1 MRKFIVERP
10 LPNIGDATREE
21 QLSMAK
27 VSDEII
33 ERLGVANIRWVESI
47 FAADKAYCF
56 YYARDLETVRE
67 HSRIGG
73 FPYDSISRSASFWI
87 RAVRSRPMAADPPT
101 RSSYRQAAAGFSNPP
116 HSQRPPCSY
125 DGRAGKPARRRPKGP
140 SAPTR
145 RRVGN

>member
-47 FAADKAYCF
+47 CAADKAYCF

-73 FPYDSISRSASFWI
+73 FPYDKISEVRFVLDQSCMVKADGSGSAD
-87 RAVRSRPMAADPPT
+87 A
-101 RSSYRQAAAGFSNPP
+101 Q
-116 HSQRPPCSY
+116 
-125 DGRAGKPARRRPKGP
+125 
-140 SAPTR
+140 
-145 RRVGN
+145 

>member
-10 LPNIGDATREE
+10 LPNIGDATHEE

-33 ERLGVANIRWVESI
+33 EQLGTANIRWVESI

-67 HSRIGG
+67 HSRWC
-73 FPYDSISRSASFWI
+73 WI
-87 RAVRSRPMAADPPT
+87 RTPAL
-101 RSSYRQAAAGFSNPP
+101 
-116 HSQRPPCSY
+116 
-125 DGRAGKPARRRPKGP
+125 RARHMFRG
-140 SAPTR
+140 S
-145 RRVGN
+145 